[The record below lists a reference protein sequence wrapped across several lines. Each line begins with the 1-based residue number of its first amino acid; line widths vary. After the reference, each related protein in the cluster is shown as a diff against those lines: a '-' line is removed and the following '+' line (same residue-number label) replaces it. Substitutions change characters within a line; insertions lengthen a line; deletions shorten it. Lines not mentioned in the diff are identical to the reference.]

1 MPFESSHITNRIHVP
16 ASSKWPF
23 DSPNGGH
30 LSPVKVTYGSKRGH
44 FEEAGMVY
52 LPTFIVNKYCRCEYS
67 IYTNTWMLWVS
78 RTWFF
83 KLRKRGHFC
92 CYFSWMLAKTQ
103 RRCSSIVPFHS
114 HEPVVFGFYEFVGRD
129 PHGTQCT
136 TSELD
141 THKRVLYKIDS
152 INRFS
157 GAYCKLAN
165 LKYIIVYKYLSTR
178 EVASKLQTCTV
189 FDHGGNLQHLR

>member
-1 MPFESSHITNRIHVP
+1 
-16 ASSKWPF
+16 
-23 DSPNGGH
+23 
-30 LSPVKVTYGSKRGH
+30 
-44 FEEAGMVY
+44 
-52 LPTFIVNKYCRCEYS
+52 
-67 IYTNTWMLWVS
+67 
-78 RTWFF
+78 
-83 KLRKRGHFC
+83 
-92 CYFSWMLAKTQ
+92 MLAKTQ

-141 THKRVLYKIDS
+141 THKRVLYKKIYKY
-152 INRFS
+152 RFEG

-178 EVASKLQTCTV
+178 EVASKLQTCTFYLIMEEIYSISDNRIRTKHRQSEKKTSSHV
-189 FDHGGNLQHLR
+189 STFPIRTSQ